1 MERIRLK
8 KQRFILLV
16 GGDEVG
22 TEKGQSKEC
31 DLRAC

>member
-8 KQRFILLV
+8 KQWFILLV

-22 TEKGQSKEC
+22 TEKGKSKEYGFRTC
-31 DLRAC
+31 

>member
-16 GGDEVG
+16 GGDEVETQRG
-22 TEKGQSKEC
+22 ISETIF
-31 DLRAC
+31 